1 MREFLQD
8 LAFGL
13 RLMRKSLLF
22 YLVAVLLLA
31 LGIGAN
37 TAVFSVVDAVLLRK
51 LPFHDPDAL
60 VMMWEKNPQLGAL
73 VGDRVPTSYTN
84 FEDWVRQAKS
94 FDGVAGFEDVSL
106 NRTGNGDPERVAG
119 ARVSPNFF
127 QVLGVN
133 PAAGSTFDFVERD
146 PSQSHAAML
155 SYAYWQSHFGG
166 TRSVVGQTLTL
177 NDESYIV
184 AGVLPASFYLPS
196 TRQGSEQ
203 RKPDIWVPYDTSH
216 KGTEAERNRRRMQ
229 VFARLR
235 SGVTL
240 QQARDEMQT
249 IARRLEEQNPALEAG
264 FSANVFPVYVEDLGE
279 ELRRNLMVL
288 LSAVGMVLL
297 LACANL
303 ANLMLTR
310 AMARQRELAI
320 RKALGASRARLIRQ
334 MLAECV
340 LLSSIGGVLALGV
353 AYLGIRALLALK
365 PADLQRPEQ
374 VHMSLG
380 VLLFTMAVSFA
391 AGIVFGIIPALYVSN
406 TNVNSV
412 LKQSAGGQT
421 HPSRIRS
428 GLIVGEVS
436 LAVVLLV
443 GAVFMVRS
451 LVSVLSV
458 DPGFRAD
465 RVLTMHF
472 SLPPS
477 RYATKDQ
484 MAAFCRQL
492 LERVEAVPG
501 VKAASFSDGLPMTR
515 IRMMKFTIDGQPVAK
530 PGSEPTSDMRGITSP
545 DYFAA
550 LGIPIVRGRN
560 FTADE
565 IDKHQPVIIVNQS
578 LANKLWPNQDAVGKS
593 VVASARPPDPPLQL
607 TVVGVMG
614 DTHQVSLEDDT
625 RPEIV
630 RPMVDYTFLT
640 LSVRGTGDPA
650 LMTAVIREQ
659 VRGIDHDLPAYD
671 IETMQE
677 IVNLSLGQRRFNSF
691 VMSIFGGLALLLAAV
706 GIYGVLATS
715 VEQRTREIGV
725 HMALGARRG
734 DVLRLIMLSGLVQV
748 LIGMGVG
755 VVAGFGLTRWLSS
768 MLYGVSPNSLATY
781 LVVSAAMIAIAML
794 ACYVPAKRATKVDP
808 MKALRTE

>member
-1 MREFLQD
+1 MSAFLQD
-8 LAFGL
+8 LAFGF
-13 RLMRKSLLF
+13 RLMRKSPLF

-51 LPFHDPDAL
+51 LPFRDPDAL
-60 VMMWEKNPQLGAL
+60 AMVWEKNPQLGAL

-84 FEDWVRQAKS
+84 FEEWVRQAKS
-94 FDGVAGFEDVSL
+94 FDGIAGFEDVSL
-106 NRTGNGDPERVAG
+106 NRTGNGEPERVAG

-133 PAAGSTFDFVERD
+133 PAAGTTFDFVERD

-166 TRSVVGQTLTL
+166 SRSIVGQTITL
-177 NDESYIV
+177 NDESYSV
-184 AGVLPASFYLPS
+184 VGVLPANFYLPS

-203 RKPDIWVPYDTSH
+203 RKPDIWIPYDVSR

-235 SGVTL
+235 PGVTL
-240 QQARDEMQT
+240 QQSRDEMQT
-249 IARRLEEQNPALEAG
+249 VARRLEEQNTALNAG
-264 FSANVFPVYVEDLGE
+264 FSANVFPVYVEDLGQ
-279 ELRRNLMVL
+279 ELRRNLLVL

-310 AMARQRELAI
+310 ATARQRELAI

-340 LLSSIGGVLALGV
+340 LLSSIGGVLAIGV
-353 AYLGIRALLALK
+353 AYLGIKALLALK

-374 VHMSLG
+374 VHISLG
-380 VLLFTMAVSFA
+380 VLLFTMTVSFA
-391 AGIVFGIIPALYVSN
+391 AGIVFGVIPALYVSK
-406 TNVNSV
+406 TDVNSV
-412 LKQSAGGQT
+412 LKQSGASQR

-428 GLIVGEVS
+428 ALVVGEVG

-443 GAVFMVRS
+443 GAVFMIRS
-451 LVSVLSV
+451 LVSVLNV
-458 DPGFRAD
+458 DPGFRPEH
-465 RVLTMHF
+465 VLTMHF

-477 RYATKDQ
+477 HYANKDQ
-484 MAAFCRQL
+484 MAAFCRQV
-492 LERVEAVPG
+492 LERVSALPG

-515 IRMMKFTIDGQPVAK
+515 IRMMKFTVDGQPAAK
-530 PGSEPTSDMRGITSP
+530 PGSEPTADMRGITSP

-550 LGIPIVRGRN
+550 VGIPIVRGRN

-565 IDKHQPVIIVNQS
+565 IDKHLLVIVVNQS
-578 LANKLWPNQDAVGKS
+578 LANKLWPNQDVVGKTI
-593 VVASARPPDPPLQL
+593 VAGARPPDPPLQL
-607 TVVGVMG
+607 TVIGVMG
-614 DTHQVSLEDDT
+614 DTHQVSLESGT

-640 LSVRGTGDPA
+640 LTVRGAGDPA
-650 LMTAVIREQ
+650 LMTADIRNQ
-659 VRGIDHDLPAYD
+659 VRGIDKDLPAYD
-671 IETMQE
+671 IESMQE
-677 IVNLSLGQRRFNSF
+677 IVGQSLGQRRFNSF
-691 VMSIFGGLALLLAAV
+691 VMSIFGGLALVLAAV

-715 VEQRTREIGV
+715 VEQRRQEIGIR
-725 HMALGARRG
+725 MALGAQRG
-734 DVLRLIMLSGLVQV
+734 DVLRLIMLSGLLLV
-748 LIGMGVG
+748 LIGVG
-755 VVAGFGLTRWLSS
+755 LGIVVGFGLTRWLSS
-768 MLYGVSPNSLATY
+768 MLYGVSPSSLATY
-781 LVVSAAMIAIAML
+781 LAVSAAMIAIAML
-794 ACYVPAKRATKVDP
+794 ACYLPAKRATKVDP
-808 MKALRTE
+808 MKALRAE